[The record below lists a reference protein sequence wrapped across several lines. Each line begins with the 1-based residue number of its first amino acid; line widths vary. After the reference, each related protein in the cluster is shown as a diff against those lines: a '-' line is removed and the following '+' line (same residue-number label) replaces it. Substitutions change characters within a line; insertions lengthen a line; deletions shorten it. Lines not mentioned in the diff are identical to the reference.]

1 MSGFLFKKRS
11 KPKRYDPE
19 TQQPVLRKSICTGET
34 TAGFRDLKTG
44 RFTEIML
51 IRTPRDL
58 AEFMEQYGVEETPK
72 TVY

>member
-19 TQQPVLRKSICTGET
+19 TPQPVLRKSICTGET

-51 IRTPRDL
+51 VRTPRDL

>member
-1 MSGFLFKKRS
+1 MGFFKKKSR
-11 KPKRYDPE
+11 PTRYDPE
-19 TQQPVLRKSICTGET
+19 TQQPVLKKSICTGET

-44 RFTEIML
+44 KITEIML

-58 AEFMEQYGVEETPK
+58 SEFMEQYGVEETPK

>member
-34 TAGFRDLKTG
+34 TAGFRVLKTG

>member
-1 MSGFLFKKRS
+1 MPLFRKET
-11 KPKRYDPE
+11 PIPFDPE
-19 TQQPVLRKSICTGET
+19 TQEIAVRKSICTGET

>member
-1 MSGFLFKKRS
+1 MAWFKKRA
-11 KPKRYDPE
+11 PEKRYDPKK
-19 TQQPVLRKSICTGET
+19 QVPVLKRSICTGET

-58 AEFMEQYGVEETPK
+58 SEFMEQYGIDELPK
-72 TVY
+72 TIY

>member
-1 MSGFLFKKRS
+1 MGFFKKKSR
-11 KPKRYDPE
+11 PKRYDPE
-19 TQQPVLRKSICTGET
+19 TQQPVLKKSICTGET
-34 TAGFRDLKTG
+34 TAGFRDIKTG
-44 RFTEIML
+44 KITEIML